1 MGEVVYL
8 GGNDNYRIVDC
19 DLLGTGIIIHTG
31 AHGVNQG
38 GTASNGDSH
47 TDLSIHLLTHA
58 FTHSLTPLTHSPG
71 YIARNTIWNANAA
84 HWFSGI
90 KQARDA

>member
-1 MGEVVYL
+1 MVYL

-38 GTASNGDSH
+38 GTASNGNAP
-47 TDLSIHLLTHA
+47 TLTHA
-58 FTHSLTPLTHSPG
+58 LAHSLTHLHSHALTQTHRRTHTHTHTFT
-71 YIARNTIWNANAA
+71 YV
-84 HWFSGI
+84 F
-90 KQARDA
+90 KD